1 MWESLMLVREP
12 NAREWPSQQQLDLAK
27 YIEDN
32 LRATWSFV
40 SDEQT
45 PRTVGYMGEVT
56 ALHDSERLN
65 LQQKERQARRRQTNE
80 SSRPYVQRA
89 PRAHDIL

>member
-1 MWESLMLVREP
+1 MRDP
-12 NAREWPSQQQLDLAK
+12 NAHEWPSQQQLDLAK

-32 LRATWSFV
+32 LRPPDHLFLMSRNRELWDTW
-40 SDEQT
+40 
-45 PRTVGYMGEVT
+45 GKVT

-80 SSRPYVQRA
+80 SSRPYVQIA